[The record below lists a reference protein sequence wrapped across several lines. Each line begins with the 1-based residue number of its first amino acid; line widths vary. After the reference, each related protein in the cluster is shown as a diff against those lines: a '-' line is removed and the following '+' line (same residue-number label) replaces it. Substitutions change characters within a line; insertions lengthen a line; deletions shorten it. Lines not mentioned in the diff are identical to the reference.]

1 MLTNITSTAQ
11 WRQTLNSHAIVV
23 TDFYADW
30 CGPCKMI
37 APTFEALATKFS
49 KPNKIAFC
57 KVDVDSQGE
66 VAQLY
71 GVRAMPTFVILRNGS
86 PIDTI
91 QGANPPALTAA
102 VEKAVKLAGAG
113 AGGGGGATFAGSGH
127 RLGGSGVGRP
137 SVGRPVQW
145 DLKGFV
151 GGLIAFFGLYFWSL
165 LSLDPYK
172 AAENSPFNAK
182 NLKSQAQSGGSGPR
196 PAARSGFK
204 TLADLA
210 SCTTPATA
218 ETMISA
224 GKMQNRCPGC
234 RAQLLSFYDALLLPR
249 TRPSAQP
256 FLRKRLQPPSPSA
269 MSTAATARPWRTN
282 SVRQFSTS
290 MPARQEP
297 TKDDTPAEP
306 LSTTA
311 PPTPEDIE
319 TIVRQARQTFGNTLP
334 ADYLS
339 PEEYKVYER
348 LYGPPLRETQPEDV
362 GVPFPKIEE
371 DPQHALLRETEHGT
385 LEEVEYTLDRT
396 TAVEPDAVE
405 EPEVTE
411 GAEAANEA
419 PETVDALEPV
429 ADGPVDY
436 LNVTA
441 NNRRE
446 YHALMKLQ
454 RDFEAASLRAAEEV
468 REDENINE
476 EEEPREEEEI
486 DEDEGEPDA
495 TFLEDYEPSTRLH
508 EFTTIG
514 KFKTTPTTL
523 QLPKATFV
531 EPIST
536 LLGRTDTAHIK
547 EAAERVLGGP
557 GLPYGPATPKSKSN
571 FPQKGIQMEAGHHR
585 MSPIEADAY
594 LATVLPGLYATA
606 TSVLVEVRKRLG
618 DKWIEGLIK
627 RPDGTGPRV
636 LDVGAGGAGLAAW
649 QDVLR
654 AEWDV
659 LRESDKVQG
668 EEPPGKKT
676 VVVGSENLRQRVS
689 RFLENTT
696 FLPRLPDYVHSIEG
710 GERKLD
716 SGGGPAPRK
725 VFDVIIASHMLMPM
739 EKSYKRKE
747 FLDNLW
753 TMLSPE
759 GGVLIVLEKGHPRG
773 FEAVANVRD
782 RILDEFIIPPGRQP
796 RSEEE
801 IQPDSERVR
810 EPGMIIAPCTNHTKC
825 PMYQTPGLSHG
836 RKDFCHFNQR
846 FIRPPFLQKVLG
858 ASHRSHEDIKFS
870 YLAVRRGIPPGAS
883 RNHFFDIPQGKEAAD
898 KAFKGYGDAEGEV
911 PDPLS
916 LPRNILT
923 PLKRRGHVTLDLC
936 TPAGQI
942 ERWVVPK
949 SFSKQAYHDAR
960 KAVWGDLWA
969 LGAKTRN
976 VRQVRLGR
984 GGVDSGDGGVRSRA
998 AAGNPK
1004 KLKVVDVNVHPQ
1016 YGVIGARERGRA
1028 APERRT
1034 KGGRRVKLDD
1044 IMDKMGI
1051 DKVEDPDD
1059 IEDAEFMRGGR

>member
-1 MLTNITSTAQ
+1 
-11 WRQTLNSHAIVV
+11 
-23 TDFYADW
+23 
-30 CGPCKMI
+30 
-37 APTFEALATKFS
+37 
-49 KPNKIAFC
+49 
-57 KVDVDSQGE
+57 
-66 VAQLY
+66 
-71 GVRAMPTFVILRNGS
+71 
-86 PIDTI
+86 
-91 QGANPPALTAA
+91 
-102 VEKAVKLAGAG
+102 
-113 AGGGGGATFAGSGH
+113 
-127 RLGGSGVGRP
+127 
-137 SVGRPVQW
+137 
-145 DLKGFV
+145 
-151 GGLIAFFGLYFWSL
+151 
-165 LSLDPYK
+165 
-172 AAENSPFNAK
+172 
-182 NLKSQAQSGGSGPR
+182 
-196 PAARSGFK
+196 
-204 TLADLA
+204 
-210 SCTTPATA
+210 
-218 ETMISA
+218 
-224 GKMQNRCPGC
+224 
-234 RAQLLSFYDALLLPR
+234 
-249 TRPSAQP
+249 
-256 FLRKRLQPPSPSA
+256 
-269 MSTAATARPWRTN
+269 MSTGAATRPWRTTT
-282 SVRQFSTS
+282 VRQFSTS
-290 MPARQEP
+290 TPVRQEP
-297 TKDDTPAEP
+297 TKDATPTEP

-311 PPTPEDIE
+311 PSTTEDIE

-362 GVPFPKIEE
+362 GIPFPKVEE
-371 DPQHALLRETEHGT
+371 DAQHALLRETEQGT
-385 LEEVEYTLDRT
+385 LEEVEYSLDRT
-396 TAVEPDAVE
+396 TAIESEGMEEPDV
-405 EPEVTE
+405 PE
-411 GAEAANEA
+411 GAEGAEEA
-419 PETVDALEPV
+419 PETVEALEPV
-429 ADGPVDY
+429 ADGPIDY

-454 RDFEAASLRAAEEV
+454 RDFEVASLQRAQEV
-468 REDENINE
+468 REDEEINE

-495 TFLEDYEPSTRLH
+495 MFLEDYEPSARLH
-508 EFTTIG
+508 EFTTLG
-514 KFKTTPTTL
+514 KFKTSPTTL
-523 QLPKATFV
+523 QLPKVTFV

-536 LLGRTDTAHIK
+536 LLDRTDTSHIK

-571 FPQKGIQMEAGHHR
+571 LPQKGIKMEAGHYR

-594 LATVLPGLYATA
+594 LATVLPGLYASA

-618 DKWIEGLIK
+618 DKWIEGLIN
-627 RPDGTGPRV
+627 RPGGTGPRV

-659 LRESDKVQG
+659 LRESDKVHG
-668 EEPPGKKT
+668 DEPPGKKT

-725 VFDVIIASHMLMPM
+725 VFDVIIASHMLMPI

-782 RILDEFIIPPGRQP
+782 RILDEFITPPGRQP
-796 RSEEE
+796 SSEE
-801 IQPDSERVR
+801 IQQDSERVR

-825 PMYQTPGLSHG
+825 PMYHTPGLSHG

-870 YLAVRRGIPPGAS
+870 YVAVRRGIPPGAS
-883 RNHFFDIPQGKEAAD
+883 RSLFDVPQGKEVAD
-898 KAFKGYGDAEGEV
+898 KAFKGYGDAEGEA

-969 LGAKTRN
+969 LGAKTRT
-976 VRQVRLGR
+976 VRQVRLGK

-1016 YGVIGARERGRA
+1016 FGIIGARERGRA

-1034 KGGRRVKLDD
+1034 KGGKRVKLDD
-1044 IMDKMGI
+1044 LMDKMGI

-1059 IEDAEFMRGGR
+1059 KEDAEFMRGGR